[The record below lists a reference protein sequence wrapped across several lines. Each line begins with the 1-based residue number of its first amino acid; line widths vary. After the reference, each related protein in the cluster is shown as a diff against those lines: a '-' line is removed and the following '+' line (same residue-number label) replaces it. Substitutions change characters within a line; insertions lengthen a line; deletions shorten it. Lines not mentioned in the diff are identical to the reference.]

1 MQAELN
7 KYFYNDIT
15 NLILEYHYKTI
26 FNNSIKEMKKEID
39 VDRTYYY
46 DNEEEDDSDD
56 EEDYIDHRENYFI
69 SQFINC
75 ILYEPKQKRKRRKR
89 EIMMKKQEQR
99 VMERIEKLTEDA

>member
-15 NLILEYHYKTI
+15 NLILDYHYKTI
-26 FNNSIKEMKKEID
+26 FNNSIKKMKKEID
-39 VDRTYYY
+39 RARTRYY
-46 DNEEEDDSDD
+46 DNEEEDDTDD
-56 EEDYIDHRENYFI
+56 EEDYVDYRENYFI
-69 SQFINC
+69 SQFINH

-99 VMERIEKLTEDA
+99 VMERIKKLIQ